1 MLHHFPMMIRRRL
14 YFPRDISTVLLRR
27 CKFSTTG
34 ETNKSNAIMIFG
46 SSTDV
51 GKTIVSAG
59 ILQSALQFGY
69 TSCYLKPVQTGD
81 MDEYFV
87 QLYTN
92 PRGISDITLRTIYH
106 WSTAK
111 SPHIAASLNEQIPP
125 PSDNEILKSI
135 RREIRFFYENSTD
148 KRKLL
153 VLETAGGVLSPSPSK
168 TLQADVYRPLR
179 LPVVLIGDGKLGG
192 NIHYHTHYHNRT
204 DDDDDYYFYY

>member
-1 MLHHFPMMIRRRL
+1 MEALTWIIVRAWQLAVRSQPESFSTSFMIRRRL
-14 YFPRDISTVLLRR
+14 LTRDISAALLRCR
-27 CKFSTTG
+27 KFSTA
-34 ETNKSNAIMIFG
+34 EEVNKTNAIMIFG

-51 GKTIVSAG
+51 GKTIISAG
-59 ILQSALQFGY
+59 ILQSALQSGY

-92 PRGISDITLRTIYH
+92 PRGTSDITLRTIYH

-111 SPHIAASLNEQIPP
+111 SPHIAASLNEHIPP

-135 RREIRFFYENSTD
+135 RREMRFFYENPTV
-148 KRKLL
+148 KQKLL

-192 NIHYHTHYHNRT
+192 K
-204 DDDDDYYFYY
+204 

>member
-1 MLHHFPMMIRRRL
+1 MMHPRLFSRVIPSKPPRR
-14 YFPRDISTVLLRR
+14 P
-27 CKFSTTG
+27 KFSTLG
-34 ETNKSNAIMIFG
+34 DANKSNAIMIFG

-51 GKTIVSAG
+51 GKTIISAG

-81 MDEYFV
+81 LDEYFV

-92 PRGISDITLRTIYH
+92 PRGTSDITLRTIYH

-111 SPHIAASLNEQIPP
+111 SPHIAASLNEHIPP
-125 PSDNEILKSI
+125 PSDSEILKSI
-135 RREIRFFYENSTD
+135 RREMRFFYENNSAEE

-168 TLQADVYRPLR
+168 TLQADVYRALR

-192 NIHYHTHYHNRT
+192 KT
-204 DDDDDYYFYY
+204 YF